1 MAEILPTGNKTVS
14 ARKPGKKPVLTGQ
27 DAGFYPRKGQPL
39 GARRQMASKI
49 AGKTYEKRAIKALLI
64 THVPRPPFTTCKAA
78 QSKMTAI

>member
-1 MAEILPTGNKTVS
+1 
-14 ARKPGKKPVLTGQ
+14 
-27 DAGFYPRKGQPL
+27 
-39 GARRQMASKI
+39 MASKI